1 MSTPQSYDAVHDY
14 LIANWS
20 TTPIAFENDRFE
32 PPTDAETWLFVE
44 VFGDLFAQE
53 SIGAETQA
61 ANLWREAGQIYVH
74 VMTPRGAGTR
84 TARLYASQIADL
96 FRGQEIAGVVFRDA
110 SIGAGEPGKADG
122 SYFRMT
128 VTIDWQRDE

>member
-1 MSTPQSYDAVHDY
+1 MSTPESYDATHDY
-14 LIANWS
+14 LVANWLA
-20 TTPIAFENDRFE
+20 TPIAFENDGFE
-32 PPTDAETWLFVE
+32 PPSDPDYWLLVE
-44 VFGDLFAQE
+44 MFGDLFAQE
-53 SIGAETQA
+53 SIGAETQD

-74 VMTPRGAGTR
+74 VMTPRGVGTR
-84 TARLYASQIADL
+84 VARQYGRQIADL